1 MGIFNEFLK
10 KEKPVFTGIARGVGG
25 FGFGGGGGTGVAA
38 TELTIEFVLFGA
50 GGSTSRPEPGNGGAG
65 KGGRT
70 LATYKIPSA
79 ATLEFRAG
87 GRGVLEPSSQS
98 CWWRWRSSS
107 VHIGSKSELLTL
119 ICRRRWWF
127 R

>member
-65 KGGRT
+65 KEEELSQLT
-70 LATYKIPSA
+70 KYLQH

-87 GRGVLEPSSQS
+87 GRGVLEPSSPVMLVAVAGLH
-98 CWWRWRSSS
+98 RF
-107 VHIGSKSELLTL
+107 T
-119 ICRRRWWF
+119 
-127 R
+127 